1 MGKPK
6 SDGARKEEEDV
17 RDQRAWN
24 RNYSVKLKDESKRIQ
39 SLFAMDRAT
48 KHTIIGNS
56 AAGLSA
62 IKAIRKSGDC
72 RPIVLI
78 SAEKCNAYSPVLTTY
93 YIGDRIQKPNLF
105 LTNDSFYKKYKVHT
119 VFGRCVE
126 AVDPVNRRLHLD
138 DRSRLCYDTL
148 LIASGASARTLNNV
162 EPDALKHVSTLRT
175 ITDADKIKF
184 TSEKAENVVFIG
196 AGLVSLQTIMAIAG
210 KGHKITVIVGS
221 EQILS
226 QHMDR
231 ESAFIIQQKLT
242 AGGVEILF
250 GRDVKQIYKT
260 GDRARVV
267 TTYGESLPA
276 DLVVVGKGVRPN
288 AGMVKNTSLKTDYG
302 VLVDEQMRTNHEN
315 VYAAGD
321 VAEAKNE
328 INGEWEVIGTW
339 FNACA
344 QGEIAGLNMSG
355 RTARRQGQFR
365 ENVTTI
371 LGVVVASIGLSNP
384 AYGRYEQLR
393 YVDSERNE
401 LRKLYLD
408 GSRIVGA
415 LLVGQTYDAGIIRH
429 CITNRIDISP
439 WKDTIA
445 EAPMDFARVLCGQ
458 GLEWPYFNN

>member
-1 MGKPK
+1 
-6 SDGARKEEEDV
+6 
-17 RDQRAWN
+17 
-24 RNYSVKLKDESKRIQ
+24 
-39 SLFAMDRAT
+39 MDRVA

-93 YIGDRIQKPNLF
+93 YIGDQINKSNLF
-105 LTNDSFYKKYKVHT
+105 LTKDSFYKKYKVHT

-126 AVDPVNRRLHLD
+126 AVDPVNQRLHLD
-138 DRSRLCYDTL
+138 DRSRISYDNL
-148 LIASGASARTLNNV
+148 LIASGASARALNNV
-162 EPDALKHVSTLRT
+162 EPDALKYVSTLRT
-175 ITDADKIKF
+175 ITDADKIKYA
-184 TSEKAENVVFIG
+184 SEKAENVVLIG
-196 AGLVSLQTIMAIAG
+196 AGLVSLQTIKAIAG
-210 KGHKITVIVGS
+210 KGHKITVVVGS
-221 EQILS
+221 EQVLS

-231 ESAFIIQQKLT
+231 ESALIIQEKLT
-242 AGGVEILF
+242 AGGVKILF
-250 GRDVKQIYKT
+250 GRGVERVYEK
-260 GDRARVV
+260 GGRARVV

-288 AGMVKNTSLKTDYG
+288 TGMVNNTSFKTNYG
-302 VLVDEQMRTNHEN
+302 ILVDGQMRTNHKN

-344 QGEIAGLNMSG
+344 QGEIAGFNMAG

-384 AYGRYEQLR
+384 AYGRYQQLR
-393 YVDSERNE
+393 YSDSRRSE

-415 LLVGQTYDAGIIRH
+415 LLVGQAYDAGVIKH

-439 WKDTIA
+439 WIDRIVM
-445 EAPMDFARVLCGQ
+445 APMDFANVICGQ

>member
-1 MGKPK
+1 VFEVEKV
-6 SDGARKEEEDV
+6 S
-17 RDQRAWN
+17 
-24 RNYSVKLKDESKRIQ
+24 
-39 SLFAMDRAT
+39 

-93 YIGDRIQKPNLF
+93 YIGDQIRKSNLF
-105 LTNDSFYKKYKVHT
+105 LAKESFYKKYKVHT

-126 AVDPVNRRLHLD
+126 AVDPANRRLHFD
-138 DRSRLCYDTL
+138 DRSQMNYDNL
-148 LIASGASARTLNNV
+148 LIASGASARTLDNV
-162 EPDALKHVSTLRT
+162 EPDALKYVSTLRT

-184 TSEKAENVVFIG
+184 ASEKAENVVLIG

-210 KGHKITVIVGS
+210 KGHKITVVVGS
-221 EQILS
+221 EQVLS

-231 ESAFIIQQKLT
+231 ESAFIIQEKLT
-242 AGGVEILF
+242 AGGIEILF
-250 GRDVKQIYKT
+250 GRGVEQVYEK
-260 GDRARVV
+260 GGRARVV

-288 AGMVKNTSLKTDYG
+288 TGMVKNTSLKTNYG
-302 VLVDEQMRTNHEN
+302 MLVDERMRTNHEN

-328 INGEWEVIGTW
+328 ISGEWEVIGTW

-344 QGEIAGLNMSG
+344 QGEIAGFNMAG

-384 AYGRYEQLR
+384 AYGRYQQLR
-393 YVDSERNE
+393 YADSRRSE

-415 LLVGQTYDAGIIRH
+415 LLVGQAYDAGVIKH

-439 WKDTIA
+439 WKDRIA
-445 EAPMDFARVLCGQ
+445 TAPMDFAKVLCGQ